1 MKYLCRDVFMF
12 VVCSIAAG
20 SQVQKPNIVF
30 ILADDFGF
38 NDVSYHGANH
48 GSAIKTPFLDS
59 LALSGIRLENYYV
72 QPVCSPTRSQLLSGR
87 YQIHT
92 GLQHSVIRAPQPNGI
107 PLNNILLPEQLKN
120 CGYDTH
126 MLGKWHVGFYK
137 DQYLPWNRGFDSYF
151 GYLIGGEDYY
161 TKYRCY
167 LKMCGYSMNTENGPT
182 NDTYG
187 EYSTYLYA
195 RKAGDIISRHNKS
208 NPLFMYIALQSVHAP
223 LQVPESYIK
232 PYMSIRND
240 NRRIYAGMVS
250 AMDETVKNITDH
262 LKSAGL
268 WNNTVLIFST
278 DNGGQTLMGG
288 NNWPLR
294 GRKATLWEGGIRGVG
309 FVHGPMLNVTNPNVQ
324 VNKQLIHV
332 SDWYPTLLTASGC
345 SAIPGTQSLDGYNQ
359 WEAITKDVK
368 SPRLE
373 ILHNIDPLFSKAR
386 GKFRMGFD
394 TSVHAGIRVGDWK
407 LLTGNPGFSRW
418 VKPPEEQD
426 TAVKF
431 SPGLSI
437 TNHVYNEIQSFSK
450 FSNRAKLVQ
459 LFNIKYDPYERME
472 LSDIYP
478 DLVNEML
485 LKLSKYNSTA
495 VPVYYPPDDAKADPK
510 LHGGFWEPW
519 MN

>member
-1 MKYLCRDVFMF
+1 MKYLCRDVFIF

-92 GLQHSVIRAPQPNGI
+92 GLQHGVISPQQPIGI
-107 PLNNILLPEQLKN
+107 PLNNILLPQQLKN

-137 DQYLPWNRGFDSYF
+137 DQYLPWNRGFDSFF
-151 GYLIGGEDYY
+151 GYLIGGQDYY

-167 LKMCGYSMNTENGPT
+167 NKLCGYSMNTENGPT

-195 RKAGDIISRHNKS
+195 RKAGEIISRHNKS

-223 LQVPESYIK
+223 LQVPKSYVK
-232 PYMSIRND
+232 PYRSIRNH
-240 NRRIYAGMVS
+240 NRRTYAGMVS
-250 AMDETVKNITDH
+250 AMDETVKNIADH

-268 WNNTVLIFST
+268 WKNTVLVFST
-278 DNGGQTLMGG
+278 DNGGHTSKGG

-294 GRKATLWEGGIRGVG
+294 GQKSTLWEGGIRGVG
-309 FVHGPMLNVTNPNVQ
+309 FVHGKMLNVRNPNVQ

-332 SDWYPTLLTASGC
+332 SDWYPTLLAASGC

-359 WEAITKDVK
+359 WEAITKNVK

-418 VKPPEEQD
+418 VKPPEKLN

-431 SPGLSI
+431 SPGLSS
-437 TNHVYNEIQSFSK
+437 TNRVCNKTKS
-450 FSNRAKLVQ
+450 FSNRKKRVQ
-459 LFNIKYDPYERME
+459 LFNIKCDPYERME
-472 LSDIYP
+472 LSKIYP

-495 VPVYYPPDDAKADPK
+495 VPVYYPPGDAKADPK
-510 LHGGFWEPW
+510 LRGGFWEPW